1 MTVYVAVVRGW
12 EDSETVGVFTTREEA
27 MEAGR
32 LYVQASGLE
41 DYSWLA
47 KEFQVQGA

>member
-12 EDSETVGVFTTREEA
+12 EESQNLGVFTTWEEA

-32 LYVQASGLE
+32 VYVEERGME

-47 KEFQVQGA
+47 EEFQVQGA